1 VKVETG
7 VVCVKH
13 LKTTEL
19 FTRPSL
25 LQQTEKMIGI

>member
-1 VKVETG
+1 VKVEMG